1 MRRISRRL
9 LITSNAVR
17 IENSLSNQIYRRSFI
32 VVYLLYTLF
41 FLSCV
46 ALIASVLLQPGKTD
60 AGALFTSNISSTA
73 FQPRGSQT
81 ILSKITIAAAT
92 TFMLSALLLAM
103 PALTGNVSVLETVGD
118 TPSETAPAG
127 VDANTNANGAVP
139 DANSAANTIIIANT
153 NELQNSTVVTEVP
166 VNANVSNKIDEPKP
180 VQTEPSNR

>member
-1 MRRISRRL
+1 M
-9 LITSNAVR
+9 
-17 IENSLSNQIYRRSFI
+17 
-32 VVYLLYTLF
+32 VYLLYSLF

-118 TPSETAPAG
+118 TPSETAPAAIDSNTNA
-127 VDANTNANGAVP
+127 VDANTNANGAVTNT
-139 DANSAANTIIIANT
+139 NSAANTIIIANT
-153 NELQNSTVVTEVP
+153 SDLQNSTVVTEVP
-166 VNANVSNKIDEPKP
+166 INANVSNKIEEPKP